1 MAFTKA
7 PVWYRHNFKDD
18 AGKEVSC
25 RVQDVTLDLH
35 DPLVHYYKTQFLLDE
50 TICKSCNWAEDEVSV
65 AEYEALIR
73 KAMAKGGSVVVIEE
87 GGESVGPNIIGAGM
101 YMVTSK
107 NDDNVFKGDGRAF
120 RMLLDLIDTLKS
132 QPEAD
137 PLTRSVTSPVSQY
150 MTGCGMWVRRD
161 RRRRG
166 IGEAIIRGV
175 LAKCQATGVPNFT
188 AFYSGIGSQRAA
200 VKAGLKEIAKVTYDE
215 YLGEDGKPVY
225 PTHEKDCILLGT
237 DFRQSK

>member
-1 MAFTKA
+1 MAWTKA

-107 NDDNVFKGDGRAF
+107 NDENVFK
-120 RMLLDLIDTLKS
+120 
-132 QPEAD
+132 
-137 PLTRSVTSPVSQY
+137 Y

-200 VKAGLKEIAKVTYDE
+200 VKAGLKEIAKVTYAE